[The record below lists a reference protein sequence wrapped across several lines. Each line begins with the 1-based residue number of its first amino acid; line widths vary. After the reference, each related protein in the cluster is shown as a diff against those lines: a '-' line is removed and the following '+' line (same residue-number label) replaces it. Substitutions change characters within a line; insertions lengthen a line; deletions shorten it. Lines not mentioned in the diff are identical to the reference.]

1 MQKVIEEEIVR
12 CKNSDALALR
22 QPCLGELWERH
33 LGNASLPLAGLKSLH
48 SSLESKGFSQSPEK
62 KKKRW
67 PLPQTIKLY
76 LLPDY
81 ALKSTYRCLI
91 QEGFCAPE
99 QVPKRI
105 PLIRYLNTE
114 NSVSYFSAFYC
125 LFASSCNFPC
135 TGSPWCLHLD
145 FLFHSG
151 EQTHKYA
158 RLSSNLTLRHQTS
171 FHLCIILFPERIQLY

>member
-1 MQKVIEEEIVR
+1 MGKTSR
-12 CKNSDALALR
+12 KCKPTVSR
-22 QPCLGELWERH
+22 FKIPPQ
-33 LGNASLPLAGLKSLH
+33 LPWKQGLF
-48 SSLESKGFSQSPEK
+48 SKPWK
-62 KKKRW
+62 KNRW
-67 PLPQTIKLY
+67 PLPQTINLY

-91 QEGFCAPE
+91 QEGFCALE
-99 QVPKRI
+99 QVPKHI
-105 PLIRYLNTE
+105 PLTRYLNTE

-125 LFASSCNFPC
+125 LFASSCNFLC